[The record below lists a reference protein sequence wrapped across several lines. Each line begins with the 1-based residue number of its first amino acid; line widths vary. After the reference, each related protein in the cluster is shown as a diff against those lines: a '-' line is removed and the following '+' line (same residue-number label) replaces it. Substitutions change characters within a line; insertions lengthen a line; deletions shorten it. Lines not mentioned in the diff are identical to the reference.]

1 MNNYRTLKH
10 KEWTCEFSKDS
21 FSLTHSG
28 KKLIDS
34 YDGYSELITALSKY
48 LCRKHQL
55 NCPRRNFRIEN
66 DQNICSVLIS
76 HNESEEFLEF
86 IQKVSLNI
94 SKIKNAIQPV
104 WRLKF
109 MQAKKGILS
118 NFSLN

>member
-1 MNNYRTLKH
+1 MNNYSTLKH

-21 FSLTHSG
+21 FTLTHSG

-34 YDGYSELITALSKY
+34 YDGYSELISALSKY

-76 HNESEEFLEF
+76 HNESEEFLKF

-94 SKIKNAIQPV
+94 SKIKNEPQAV
-104 WRLKF
+104 KRCNF
-109 MQAKKGILS
+109 MQAKEGILS

>member
-1 MNNYRTLKH
+1 MNNYSTLKH

-48 LCRKHQL
+48 LCRKHRL

-76 HNESEEFLEF
+76 HNESEEFLKF

-94 SKIKNAIQPV
+94 SKIKNESRAV
-104 WRLKF
+104 ERCNF
-109 MQAKKGILS
+109 MQAKEGLLS
-118 NFSLN
+118 SFSLN